1 MECLFCQIAQ
11 HQIPAKIEYEDDEI
25 IAFADIAPKAPVHIL
40 IVPKKHIKSVKDVT
54 EEDVNLIGQLIK
66 KAADIAREKEIAET
80 GFRLIFNSGK
90 DSGQEMDHLHLH
102 LLGGKNLGPMI
113 QQ

>member
-54 EEDVNLIGQLIK
+54 EEDVNLIGQLIE